1 MSFIMY
7 KRNRI
12 SDQEYRELY
21 TLIMRNLNYANKSM
35 RTYCI
40 LIVFVMHCD
49 IST

>member
-1 MSFIMY
+1 MY

-21 TLIMRNLNYANKSM
+21 TLIMRNLNYANK
-35 RTYCI
+35 YQCVVI
-40 LIVFVMHCD
+40 IVIVYTFVMHCD